1 MPESMCSSPRGM
13 MAPCLWP
20 RPCFMGLHGAPGD
33 IMCKACSL
41 PLFILLSWLNALTP
55 LVSVGPGRSLP
66 FTEVPRRRSH
76 PLKTKGKLR
85 PCRGRQLQRLAFQ
98 SRAPF
103 SALQWLELTGSSV
116 SEDWVGP
123 QMGLFLF
130 PYSPK
135 GRAAGM
141 AFIPILLMEKL
152 RPKEGKPVACG
163 HLCEDGPDI
172 QASTLGSIQDTPDT
186 RS

>member
-1 MPESMCSSPRGM
+1 MNPGSLVPESMCSSPRGM

-103 SALQWLELTGSSV
+103 SALPSNDT
-116 SEDWVGP
+116 P
-123 QMGLFLF
+123 PF
-130 PYSPK
+130 PAY
-135 GRAAGM
+135 
-141 AFIPILLMEKL
+141 
-152 RPKEGKPVACG
+152 
-163 HLCEDGPDI
+163 
-172 QASTLGSIQDTPDT
+172 LGSLSIHSSIPCVLFFK
-186 RS
+186 

>member
-1 MPESMCSSPRGM
+1 M
-13 MAPCLWP
+13 
-20 RPCFMGLHGAPGD
+20 
-33 IMCKACSL
+33 
-41 PLFILLSWLNALTP
+41 
-55 LVSVGPGRSLP
+55 
-66 FTEVPRRRSH
+66 
-76 PLKTKGKLR
+76 
-85 PCRGRQLQRLAFQ
+85 QRLAFQ
-98 SRAPF
+98 SKAPF
-103 SALQWLELTGSSV
+103 STLQLLELTGSSV

-130 PYSPK
+130 PYSFK

-152 RPKEGKPVACG
+152 RPKEGKPDACG
-163 HLCEDGPDI
+163 HLCEDGPDV